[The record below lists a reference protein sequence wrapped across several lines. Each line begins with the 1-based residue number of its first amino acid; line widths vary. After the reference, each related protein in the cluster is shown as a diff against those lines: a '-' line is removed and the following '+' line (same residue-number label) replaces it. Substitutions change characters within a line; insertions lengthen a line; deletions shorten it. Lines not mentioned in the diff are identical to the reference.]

1 MLFERNLVAATPS
14 PAGQTG
20 ARKERRPRWA
30 GLMQGQNT
38 ALLRAAFFGVAAM
51 ADALAIVCA
60 ALASGFTHHLIYY
73 SDPGP
78 VDSHFLV
85 GCIIAALFVVPN
97 IMRNDYAMSSYFKFT
112 GHLGRSVTLWN
123 LAFLS
128 ALILAFLTKT
138 TTDVSRGTMIYFY
151 VSGFVCVGAVRS
163 LLVQAIETRAR
174 TGAISSR
181 RVFLVGHEAELRRF
195 SEQYKPWTLG
205 MRIVAAAVLRDE
217 DNIDDDLALAAASA
231 RMLRPDDVFILAPWS
246 QKETI
251 DACVN
256 AFMRVP
262 ASIHLGPE
270 RILDRFAD
278 VQFERNGPIASLS
291 LVRRPLT
298 TFEVVLKRAFDIVA
312 SSVAL
317 VLLSPLFAFV
327 ALAIKLDSKGPVIFR
342 QRRYGFNQ
350 QPFRIYKFRSM
361 STMDDGRDIVQARKG
376 DARITRVGG
385 VLRRLNIDELP
396 QLVNVLRGEMSLV
409 GPRPHALAHDQHFE
423 RSIAL
428 YARRHNVK
436 PGITGWAQVN
446 GLRGETNTPDLM
458 RKRVEHDLYYIDN
471 WSPGLDFRILFLT
484 VFSRKAYRNAL

>member
-1 MLFERNLVAATPS
+1 MLFEKELAMAAPSLSGRFASRRDRRARKSSLQAGHNTAALRVAFFCVAA
-14 PAGQTG
+14 
-20 ARKERRPRWA
+20 
-30 GLMQGQNT
+30 L
-38 ALLRAAFFGVAAM
+38 

-60 ALASGFTHHLIYY
+60 AIASGFAHHMIYY

-78 VDSHFLV
+78 VDSHFFV
-85 GCIIAALFVVPN
+85 GCGIAALFVVPN
-97 IMRNDYAMSSYFKFT
+97 IMRNDYAMSSYFRFA
-112 GHLGRSVTLWN
+112 GHLSRCFSLWN

-128 ALILAFLTKT
+128 ALTLAFLTKT

-151 VSGFVCVGAVRS
+151 FTGFVCVGGARS
-163 LLVQAIETRAR
+163 ILVQLLESRAR
-174 TGAISSR
+174 TGAISTR
-181 RVFLVGHEAELRRF
+181 RVFLVGLENELRRF
-195 SEQYKPWTLG
+195 SERYKPWTLG

-217 DNIDDDLALAAASA
+217 ESLEDDLALAAASA

-278 VQFERNGPIASLS
+278 ARFERYGPIASLS

-298 TFEVVLKRAFDIVA
+298 TLEVVVKRVFDCCA
-312 SSVAL
+312 AAVAL
-317 VLLSPLFAFV
+317 VLLSPL
-327 ALAIKLDSKGPVIFR
+327 LAAVGLLIRLDSPGPALFC

-361 STMDDGRDIVQARKG
+361 TTMDDGREVMQAKTG
-376 DARITRVGG
+376 DARITRVGAI
-385 VLRRLNIDELP
+385 LRRLNIDELP
-396 QLVNVLRGEMSLV
+396 QLFNVLRGEMSLV
-409 GPRPHALAHDQHFE
+409 GPRPHALAHDQQFE
-423 RSIAL
+423 RGIAL

-446 GLRGETNTPDLM
+446 GLRGETTTNEIM

-471 WSPGLDFRILFLT
+471 WSLALDFRVLLLT
-484 VFSRKAYRNAL
+484 VFSRKAYRNAV